1 VRRFRRR
8 PRDGRGRGI
17 EGFFG
22 GRDMSRNMA
31 RCVWRLK
38 VGRGFAR
45 PYLIC
50 EQMTQNDAALNKKG
64 HRGAVPQRSAV

>member
-1 VRRFRRR
+1 
-8 PRDGRGRGI
+8 
-17 EGFFG
+17 
-22 GRDMSRNMA
+22 MSRNMA